1 MEAKIY
7 NKRGE
12 SVGEITLSERIFGL
26 KWNGDLVSQTIN
38 SIKSSVRKGTAH
50 AKDRSDVSGGG
61 KKPWKQ
67 KGTGRAR
74 HGSTRSPIWVGG
86 GVAHGPTNEK
96 NYFRKVNKKARNKAL
111 FTLLSAKYKDGEIL
125 FVDNIGLDKIK
136 TKEAVSV
143 LKTLSGIKGFEKIS
157 YKTGKRVLIYT
168 SKKDENAVKSFK
180 NISSV
185 SVEEMRNMDPLSVAN
200 YKYVIVTD
208 PEESLKILSSRN
220 K

>member
-7 NKRGE
+7 NKKGE
-12 SVGEITLSERIFGL
+12 SVKEIEIPENVFGL

-38 SIKSSVRKGTAH
+38 SIRSSVRKGTAH
-50 AKDRSDVSGGG
+50 AKDRGDVSGGG

-67 KGTGRAR
+67 KGTGRSR
-74 HGSTRSPIWVGG
+74 HGSIRSPIWVGG

-96 NYFRKVNKKARNKAL
+96 NYFRKINKKAKIKAL

-125 FVDNIGLDKIK
+125 FLDNIGLEKIK
-136 TKEAVSV
+136 TKEAASV
-143 LKTLSGIKGFEKIS
+143 LNALSNIKGFEKIS
-157 YKTGKRVLIYT
+157 YKTGKRALIYT
-168 SKKDENAVKSFK
+168 SKKEENTVKSFR
-180 NISSV
+180 NIKSV
-185 SVEEMRNMDPLSVAN
+185 SVEEIRNMDPFSVAN